1 MARGN
6 ARAVVGRAT
15 KKPSKPVAAKA
26 RAPATLRAK
35 TLRAPMSKAAPFSR
49 AEVDIL
55 GRMGQ
60 LEADDPRYRVLEAA
74 LAFKSSWVILGEHLA
89 SVAQS
94 GLFRGWGYASFERYC
109 TDEVHVTVATA
120 RKLVKGYDW
129 LREDAPEYVQAVDRA
144 GHRREPPDLATIAVM
159 ADARKEL
166 AEERVPEDAYL
177 SLKQAALD
185 GSLSATALR
194 RTLKDS
200 VPAHLRPRPLDD
212 RVRHLRKALTACVK
226 VIDGLREWDAAPAAP
241 GGDDVDDGS
250 DAGPGSSDDLIVQA
264 EALRDAI
271 ADKLPR
277 RAPESAQG

>member
-1 MARGN
+1 VKPKQK
-6 ARAVVGRAT
+6 RAA
-15 KKPSKPVAAKA
+15 SK
-26 RAPATLRAK
+26 
-35 TLRAPMSKAAPFSR
+35 RAPMSKAAPFTR

-55 GRMGQ
+55 GRMAQ
-60 LEADDPRYRVLEAA
+60 LDPTEPRYQVLDAA

-89 SVAQS
+89 SIASS
-94 GLFRGWGYASFERYC
+94 GLWRGWGYASFERYC

-129 LREDAPEYVQAVDRA
+129 LRVESPEYLQAPSTA
-144 GHRREPPDLATIAVM
+144 GRRSEPRPPAPDLATIAVM
-159 ADARKEL
+159 ADAKREL

-200 VPAHLRPRPLDD
+200 IPAHLRPRPLDD
-212 RVRHLRKALTACVK
+212 RVRPLRRALTACVK
-226 VIDGLREWDAAPAAP
+226 VIDGLREWDAAPAL
-241 GGDDVDDGS
+241 DGRED
-250 DAGPGSSDDLIVQA
+250 DAGSADDLIVQA

-271 ADKLPR
+271 ADRLPR
-277 RAPESAQG
+277 RAPGSDQE